1 MSHLPRLAEAP
12 PLHIERLLE
21 KRILILDGAMGTM
34 IQRHKLTEAHYR
46 GTEPYGEYCG
56 PRRTF
61 ADHPIDVKGCNDLLL
76 LTQPHIIGGIHRQY
90 LEAGADIL
98 ETCTFNSTAVSM
110 ADYEMQHLV
119 YELNIAGA
127 KLARGL
133 CDEFS
138 TEDKPRFVAGVLGPT
153 GRTAS
158 ISPDVND
165 PGARNVTFDELV
177 ESYAEAVRGLL
188 DGGADILMV
197 ETIFDTL
204 NAKAALFAIER
215 HFDQH
220 GVRVPIMISGT
231 ITDASGRTLSG
242 QTTEAFWNSL
252 SHARPLS
259 IGLNCALGAEMMR
272 PYVEE
277 LSRVASCYVSAHPN
291 AGLPNPLAETGYDE
305 TPETTARLLKEFATS
320 GFLNIA
326 GGCCGTSPAH
336 IRAIAEALKDVP
348 PRRIPNIEKKLRLAG
363 LEPFNVGDDSLF
375 VNVGE
380 RCNVA
385 GSAKFK
391 RLIMEGQHDEALAIA
406 RQQVESGAQVID
418 VNMDEAMLDGEA
430 AMAKFLNLIASEP
443 DITKVPLMIDSSKW
457 SIIEAGLKCV
467 QGKPVVNS
475 ISLKEGEEKFLE
487 HARLLR
493 RYGAAAVVMAFDEQ
507 GQADTYQRKIEICER
522 SYRLLA
528 GDPARFKN
536 EADIQTP
543 SPLQRGRAKRGGT
556 WDGGRSGAV
565 DANFSTST
573 LVLPDGTTSQS
584 IKPASGQVAG
594 YLQGGGS
601 SSVGMTNFDHGI
613 GFPPED
619 IIFDPN
625 IFAISTGIEEHN
637 NYAVDFIE
645 AAIWIRQN
653 LPYAKISGGVSNV
666 SFSFRGNEPMREAI
680 HTVFLYHAIRA
691 GMNMGIVNAGQLGVY
706 EEIPRDLRDA
716 VEDVVL
722 NRKPQGREE
731 SPGERLV
738 KLAESVRGG
747 GKEQA
752 EDLAWRKGTVQERIT
767 HALVRGITA
776 YIVEDTEEARLQA
789 KFPVE
794 VIEGPLMTGM
804 NVVGDL
810 FGAGKM
816 FLPQVVKSARVMK
829 QAVAHLVPYIE
840 AEKARTGNTSSK
852 GRIVMA
858 TVKGDVHD
866 IGKNIVTV
874 VLQCNNFEV
883 VNMGV
888 MVPCQQ
894 ILDTAREHGADI
906 IGLSGL
912 ITPSLEEMAHVAKE
926 MGRQGFRIPLMI
938 GGATTS
944 RVHTA
949 VKIEPNYPDGAV
961 VYVSDASRAVGVC
974 SNLLSDTLR
983 DNYIAGIKT
992 DYARARE
999 QHEGRKVKAV
1009 YVPLEEARAHG
1020 LKTDWKH
1027 CTPPKPKLMGV
1038 HKLEAYPLDILADF
1052 IDWSP
1057 FFQAWE
1063 LSGRYPKILQD
1074 AAVGSEARKL
1084 YADAQAMLKKIIEEK
1099 WLAANAVFGLFHAN
1113 TTNGDD
1119 IEIYADD
1126 RRRKVAMTW
1135 HNLRQQTR
1143 KPDDIPNFCLADFI
1157 APKETG
1163 VADYIGAFAVT
1174 AGIGIEKRLKKF
1186 EQAHDD
1192 YSAILLQSLADRL
1205 AEAFAEH
1212 LHLRV
1217 RREFWGYAADEALG
1231 NDALIAEQ
1239 YRGIRP
1245 APGYPACPDHTEKGA
1260 LFELLQAPKN
1270 AGITLTDSFAM
1281 LPTAAVSGFYFSHPQ
1296 AQYFASGKV
1305 DRGQV
1310 ADYARRKGWTL
1321 EEAERW
1327 LAPMLGY

>member
-1 MSHLPRLAEAP
+1 MPHQPQPIEA
-12 PLHIERLLE
+12 LLQQ
-21 KRILILDGAMGTM
+21 RILILDGAMGTM
-34 IQRHKLTEAHYR
+34 IQRHKLTEEHYR
-46 GTEPYGEYCG
+46 GTVLYGDHSG
-56 PRRTF
+56 PRRAF
-61 ADHPIDVKGCNDLLL
+61 ADHPVDLKGCNDLLL

-110 ADYEMQHLV
+110 ADYAMQHLV
-119 YELNIAGA
+119 YELNVAGA

-138 TEDKPRFVAGVLGPT
+138 TKDKPRFVAGVLGPT

-188 DGGADILMV
+188 DGGTDILMV

-215 HFDQH
+215 HFEQH

-277 LSRVASCYVSAHPN
+277 LARVASCYVSAHPN

-320 GFLNIA
+320 GFLNVA

-348 PRRIPNIEKKLRLAG
+348 PRRLPSLEKKLRLAG

-406 RQQVESGAQVID
+406 RQQVENGAQVID
-418 VNMDEAMLDGEA
+418 VNMDEAMLDGAA
-430 AMAKFLNLIASEP
+430 AMARFLNLIASEP
-443 DITKVPLMIDSSKW
+443 DIAKVPLMIDSSKW

-467 QGKPVVNS
+467 QGKSVVNS

-507 GQADTYQRKIEICER
+507 GQADTYQRKTEICQR
-522 SYRLLA
+522 SY
-528 GDPARFKN
+528 
-536 EADIQTP
+536 DI
-543 SPLQRGRAKRGGT
+543 L
-556 WDGGRSGAV
+556 V
-565 DANFSTST
+565 DK
-573 LVLPDGTTSQS
+573 V
-584 IKPASGQVAG
+584 
-594 YLQGGGS
+594 
-601 SSVGMTNFDHGI
+601 

-625 IFAISTGIEEHN
+625 IFAIATGIEEHD

-645 AAIWIRQN
+645 ATCWIRQN

-666 SFSFRGNEPMREAI
+666 SFSFRGNEPVREAI

-706 EEIPRDLRDA
+706 EEIPKGLRDA

-722 NRKPQGREE
+722 NRHPDA
-731 SPGERLV
+731 GEKLV
-738 KLAESVRGG
+738 KLAESVKGG
-747 GKEQA
+747 GKEQV
-752 EDLAWRKGTVQERIT
+752 EDLEWRKGTVQERLT

-776 YIVEDTEEARLQA
+776 YIVEDTEEARQQA
-789 KFPVE
+789 KLPVE
-794 VIEGPLMTGM
+794 VIEGPLMAGM

-840 AEKARTGNTSSK
+840 AEKARTGNTSAK
-852 GRIVMA
+852 GKIVMA

-894 ILDTAREHGADI
+894 ILDTAREHKADI

-926 MGRQGFRIPLMI
+926 MQRQGFSTPLMI

-961 VYVSDASRAVGVC
+961 VYVADASRAVGVC
-974 SNLLSDTLR
+974 SNLLSATLR
-983 DNYIAGIKT
+983 DSYVAGIKA
-992 DYARARE
+992 DYQAARDLHA
-999 QHEGRKVKAV
+999 GKKTKAV
-1009 YVPLEEARAHG
+1009 YVTLAEARAHG
-1020 LKTDWKH
+1020 LKTDWKKYS
-1027 CTPPKPKLMGV
+1027 PPKPRLPGL
-1038 HKLEAYPLDILADF
+1038 HKLENYPIGILVDF

-1063 LSGRYPKILQD
+1063 LPGRYPKILQD
-1074 AAVGSEARKL
+1074 ATVGVEARKL
-1084 YADAQAMLKKIIEEK
+1084 FADAQEMLKKIIAEQ
-1099 WLAANAVFGLFHAN
+1099 WLTANAVFGLFPAN
-1113 TTNGDD
+1113 SVNSDD
-1119 IEIYADD
+1119 IEIYADET
-1126 RRRKVAMTW
+1126 RKQVAMTW
-1135 HNLRQQTR
+1135 HNLRQQTK
-1143 KPDDIPNFCLADFI
+1143 KPDDIPNYCLADFI

-1163 VADYIGAFAVT
+1163 VADYIDAFAVT
-1174 AGIGIEKRLKKF
+1174 AGIGIEKKLKEF
-1186 EQAHDD
+1186 ERAHDD

-1217 RREFWGYAADEALG
+1217 RREFWGYE
-1231 NDALIAEQ
+1231 E
-1239 YRGIRP
+1239 
-1245 APGYPACPDHTEKGA
+1245 
-1260 LFELLQAPKN
+1260 
-1270 AGITLTDSFAM
+1270 
-1281 LPTAAVSGFYFSHPQ
+1281 
-1296 AQYFASGKV
+1296 
-1305 DRGQV
+1305 V
-1310 ADYARRKGWTL
+1310 ANNNLKTVRAWNY
-1321 EEAERW
+1321 
-1327 LAPMLGY
+1327 